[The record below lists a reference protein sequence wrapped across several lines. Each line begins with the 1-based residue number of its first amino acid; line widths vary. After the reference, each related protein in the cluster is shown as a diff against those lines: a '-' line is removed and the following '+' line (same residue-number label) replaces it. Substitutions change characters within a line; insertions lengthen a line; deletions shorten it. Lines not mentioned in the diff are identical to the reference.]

1 MAEAISENRQIK
13 GLVRR
18 LKGKNKWLPSSIDN
32 VAGDEEL
39 LDIDDMSITNAE
51 IKKQIKN
58 NVACDVS
65 FDEVIE
71 GVQHLKLGKSNGE
84 FWPRQTWSKNTLNAV
99 YKHLFIITIS

>member
-1 MAEAISENRQIK
+1 M
-13 GLVRR
+13 
-18 LKGKNKWLPSSIDN
+18 
-32 VAGDEEL
+32 AGDEEL

-84 FWPRQTWSKNTLNAV
+84 F
-99 YKHLFIITIS
+99 